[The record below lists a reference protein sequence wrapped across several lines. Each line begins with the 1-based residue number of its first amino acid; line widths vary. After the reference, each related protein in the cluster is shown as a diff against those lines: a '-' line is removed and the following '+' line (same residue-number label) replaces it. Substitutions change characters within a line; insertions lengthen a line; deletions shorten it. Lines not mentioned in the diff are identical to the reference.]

1 MYQLLEHQ
9 QTILA
14 SMETGTSTDV
24 VYLDFAK
31 AYDKVDYGVLVSKL
45 RAIGINGQ
53 LLKWINRF
61 LSCPSSTEG
70 PVISGILCR

>member
-61 LSCPSSTEG
+61 LSCLITGFEY
-70 PVISGILCR
+70 